1 MDIATSNAMGKLD
14 CDGAK
19 NLIQTRLSPPRDS
32 WLTMLVWNEP
42 NNFVRIQ
49 LQILWSVSSSPR
61 CDHVMILRVS
71 MSEIRGWDIGLIP
84 LWILMDLDLL
94 GSLIQS
100 SSSLIQYSSF
110 KCNVYGENYIFY
122 LQLDCWGPEWG
133 TRPVAKVMRKE
144 ARHTQRRDRTSGVP
158 LEILEHLPP

>member
-1 MDIATSNAMGKLD
+1 MDIATSNALGKLD

-32 WLTMLVWNEP
+32 WLTMLVRNEP

-61 CDHVMILRVS
+61 LAWSGCDHVMILMVS
-71 MSEIRGWDIGLIP
+71 VSEIRRWDIGLIP
-84 LWILMDLDLL
+84 LWIFMDLDLL

-100 SSSLIQYSSF
+100 SSF

-122 LQLDCWGPEWG
+122 LQLDLSNHITNCLSCLLLLKLKCWYSTVTPKALISW
-133 TRPVAKVMRKE
+133 
-144 ARHTQRRDRTSGVP
+144 
-158 LEILEHLPP
+158 L

>member
-1 MDIATSNAMGKLD
+1 MDIVTSNAMGKLD

-32 WLTMLVWNEP
+32 WLTMLVRNEP

-61 CDHVMILRVS
+61 CDHVMKLMVS

-84 LWILMDLDLL
+84 LWIFMDLDLL

-100 SSSLIQYSSF
+100 SSF

-122 LQLDCWGPEWG
+122 LQLDLSNHITNCLSCLLLL
-133 TRPVAKVMRKE
+133 KLKC
-144 ARHTQRRDRTSGVP
+144 
-158 LEILEHLPP
+158 